1 MRAISNAIVSSLL
14 LAALALAGCGGG
26 GASSQSATASI
37 PSASIPLE
45 SPVLVG
51 TTAIPARYTCDGK
64 DVSLPLQWT
73 RVPVQAK
80 ELILVILALT
90 PVRVVGSRVRER
102 FAVDWAVAGLRP
114 SLHRLDPGRLPP
126 GAILGRNAHGHSS
139 YSICP
144 AKGTRAS
151 YLIGLFAPPSRL
163 SPRPGFSDESLFA
176 QLSRVKPPYG
186 RIFATYSRA

>member
-51 TTAIPARYTCDGK
+51 TTAIPARYTCDGT

-114 SLHRLDPGRLPP
+114 SLHRLDPGGCRRARSS
-126 GAILGRNAHGHSS
+126 GATRTA
-139 YSICP
+139 
-144 AKGTRAS
+144 TRATRS
-151 YLIGLFAPPSRL
+151 VR
-163 SPRPGFSDESLFA
+163 PRERA
-176 QLSRVKPPYG
+176 R
-186 RIFATYSRA
+186 AT